1 LFKFIN
7 MILRWIIF
15 IFVMLAL
22 QWYSFQAVK
31 TVFKSQ
37 WIQWIYITVSLI
49 VVLQFIIGI
58 IFESGFNY
66 IFPSLLILVIFQ
78 LIIIPFVFIE
88 DITRLF
94 IYSFDYLRSS
104 FNDGK
109 VVGLVERRKFISQ
122 FAILIASIPVS
133 ALLIGVFWGKYNFKI
148 IKHQLTF
155 NNLPDDFDDFT
166 IVHVSDFHMGSFT
179 NIEKVKYGFD
189 LIQKQNADLILFT
202 GDMVNNLAS
211 ELDSWKEII
220 ARLSAKYGKYSVLGN
235 HDYGDYT
242 SWDSEDD
249 KIENFNKLKNTQ
261 REMGFQLLLNESI
274 SIEKNNSK
282 IDLVGVENW
291 GNGFK
296 KKGDLDKALSNSKIN
311 SFKILM
317 SHDPSHWE
325 EVVLNHNQHID
336 LTLSGHTHGM
346 QFGIEIPGLI
356 KWSPAKYKYK
366 HWAGV
371 YTEKNKIINVNRGFG
386 VLAYPGRVGIYP
398 EITVLKLKKSI
409 T

>member
-1 LFKFIN
+1 

>member
-1 LFKFIN
+1 

-22 QWYSFQAVK
+22 QWYSFQALK

-94 IYSFDYLRSS
+94 IYSFDYLKSS
-104 FNDGK
+104 FNEGK
-109 VVGLVERRKFISQ
+109 VVELVERRKFISQ
-122 FAILIASIPVS
+122 LAILIASIPVS

-220 ARLSAKYGKYSVLGN
+220 GGLSAKYGKYSVLGN

-296 KKGDLDKALSNSKIN
+296 KNGDLDKALSNSKIN

>member
-1 LFKFIN
+1 

-22 QWYSFQAVK
+22 QWYSFQALK

-94 IYSFDYLRSS
+94 IYSFDYLKSS
-104 FNDGK
+104 FNEGK
-109 VVGLVERRKFISQ
+109 VVELVERRKFISQ
-122 FAILIASIPVS
+122 LAILIASIPVS

-220 ARLSAKYGKYSVLGN
+220 GGLSAKYGKYSVLGN

>member
-1 LFKFIN
+1 
-7 MILRWIIF
+7 MILRWLL
-15 IFVMLAL
+15 FVAFMLFL
-22 QWYSFQAVK
+22 QWYSLQALKTIVK
-31 TVFKSQ
+31 FHWLHWLYTA
-37 WIQWIYITVSLI
+37 VS
-49 VVLQFIIGI
+49 FIIIIQFVVGI
-58 IFESGFNY
+58 TYEIGFNY
-66 IFPSLLILVIFQ
+66 VFPSLLLLVIFQ
-78 LIIIPFVFIE
+78 LLIIPFVFIE
-88 DITRLF
+88 DIARVLIYCFNYVGGFFNGVKTVNF
-94 IYSFDYLRSS
+94 I
-104 FNDGK
+104 
-109 VVGLVERRKFISQ
+109 ERRKFISQ
-122 FAILIASIPVS
+122 LAILVASIPVS
-133 ALLIGVFWGKYNFKI
+133 ALLVGIFWGKYNFKLI
-148 IKHQLTF
+148 THKLNF
-155 NNLPDDFDDFT
+155 KNLPDGFDDFT

-189 LIQKQNADLILFT
+189 LIQQQNADVILFT

-220 ARLSAKYGKYSVLGN
+220 GGLNAKYGKFSILGN

-242 SWDSEDD
+242 SWDSEEE
-249 KIENFNKLKNTQ
+249 KLANFKRLKDIQ
-261 REMGFQLLLNESI
+261 KEMGFKLLLNESI
-274 SIEKNNSK
+274 SIEKNSAK
-282 IDLVGVENW
+282 IDLIGVENW

-296 KKGDLDKALSNSKIN
+296 KKGDLDKALLNSNDN

-325 EVVLNHNQHID
+325 EIVLNHNQHID

-366 HWAGV
+366 YWAGI
-371 YTEKNKIINVNRGFG
+371 YKENNKLINVNRGFG

-398 EITVLKLKKSI
+398 EITVLKLKKTI

>member
-1 LFKFIN
+1 
-7 MILRWIIF
+7 MILRWLL
-15 IFVMLAL
+15 FVAFMLFL
-22 QWYSFQAVK
+22 QWYSLQALKTIVK
-31 TVFKSQ
+31 AQSIHWLYTAISSIII
-37 WIQWIYITVSLI
+37 IQFVVGITYEI
-49 VVLQFIIGI
+49 
-58 IFESGFNY
+58 GFNY
-66 IFPSLLILVIFQ
+66 VFPSLLLLVIFQ
-78 LIIIPFVFIE
+78 LLIIPFVFIE
-88 DITRLF
+88 DIARVLIYCFNYVGGFFNGVKTVNF
-94 IYSFDYLRSS
+94 I
-104 FNDGK
+104 
-109 VVGLVERRKFISQ
+109 ERRKFISQ
-122 FAILIASIPVS
+122 LAILVASIPVS
-133 ALLIGVFWGKYNFKI
+133 ALLVGIFWGKYNFKLI
-148 IKHQLTF
+148 THKLNF
-155 NNLPDDFDDFT
+155 KNLPDGFDDFT

-189 LIQKQNADLILFT
+189 LIQQQNADVILFT

-220 ARLSAKYGKYSVLGN
+220 GGLNAKYGKFSILGN

-242 SWDSEDD
+242 SWDSEEE
-249 KIENFNKLKNTQ
+249 KLANFKRLKDIQ
-261 REMGFQLLLNESI
+261 KEMGFKLLLNESI
-274 SIEKNNSK
+274 SIEKNSAK
-282 IDLVGVENW
+282 IDLIGVENW

-296 KKGDLDKALSNSKIN
+296 KKGDLDKALLNSNDN

-325 EVVLNHNQHID
+325 EIVLNHNQHID

-366 HWAGV
+366 YWAGI
-371 YTEKNKIINVNRGFG
+371 YKEKNKLINVNRGFG

-398 EITVLKLKKSI
+398 EITVLKLKKTI

>member
-1 LFKFIN
+1 

-15 IFVMLAL
+15 ISVMLAL
-22 QWYSFQAVK
+22 QWYSFQALK
-31 TVFKSQ
+31 TVFKTQ
-37 WIQWIYITVSLI
+37 WIQWMYIAISLI
-49 VVLQFIIGI
+49 IVFQFIIGI
-58 IFESGFNY
+58 LFETGFNY

-94 IYSFDYLRSS
+94 IFSFDYLKS
-104 FNDGK
+104 FFKDGK
-109 VVGLVERRKFISQ
+109 AVELVERRKFISQ
-122 FAILIASIPVS
+122 LAILIASIPVS
-133 ALLIGVFWGKYNFKI
+133 ALLVGVFWGKYNFKL
-148 IKHQLTF
+148 IKHQLSF
-155 NNLPDDFDDFT
+155 NNLPEGFDDFT

-189 LIQKQNADLILFT
+189 LIQEQNADVILFT
-202 GDMVNNLAS
+202 GDMVNNLAT

-220 ARLSAKYGKYSVLGN
+220 GGLSAKYGKFSVLGN

-242 SWDSEDD
+242 SWDSESD
-249 KIENFNKLKNTQ
+249 KIENFNKLKNIQ
-261 REMGFQLLLNESI
+261 HEMGFQLLLNESI

-282 IDLVGVENW
+282 IDLIGVENW

-296 KKGDLDKALSNSKIN
+296 KKGDLDKALSNSDKN

-325 EVVLNHNQHID
+325 EVVLNHAQHID
-336 LTLSGHTHGM
+336 ITLSGHTHGM

-366 HWAGV
+366 HWAGI
-371 YTEKNKIINVNRGFG
+371 YTEKNQIINVNRGFG

>member
-1 LFKFIN
+1 
-7 MILRWIIF
+7 MILRWLIF

-22 QWYSFQAVK
+22 QWYSFQALK
-31 TVFKSQ
+31 TVFKTQS
-37 WIQWIYITVSLI
+37 IQWIYIAISFII
-49 VVLQFIIGI
+49 VFQFIIGI
-58 IFESGFNY
+58 IFETGFNY

-78 LIIIPFVFIE
+78 LIIIPFIFTE
-88 DITRLF
+88 DITRIF
-94 IYSFDYLRSS
+94 ILSFDYLRS
-104 FNDGK
+104 FFKEEK
-109 VVGLVERRKFISQ
+109 VVELVERRKFISQ
-122 FAILIASIPVS
+122 LAILIASIPVS
-133 ALLIGVFWGKYNFKI
+133 ALVVGVFWGKYNFKL
-148 IKHQLTF
+148 IKHQLSF
-155 NNLPDDFDDFT
+155 NNLPEDFDDFT
-166 IVHVSDFHMGSFT
+166 IVHVSDFHMGSFS

-189 LIQKQNADLILFT
+189 LIQKQNADVILFT

-211 ELDSWKEII
+211 ELDPWKEII
-220 ARLSAKYGKYSVLGN
+220 GGLSAKYGKYSVLGN

-242 SWDSEDD
+242 SWDSEVD
-249 KIENFNKLKNTQ
+249 KIENFNKLKKTQ
-261 REMGFQLLLNESI
+261 NEMGFLLLLNESI
-274 SIEKNNSK
+274 TIRKNNSK
-282 IDLVGVENW
+282 IDLIGVENW

-296 KKGDLDKALSNSKIN
+296 KKGDLDKALSNSEIN

-325 EVVLNHNQHID
+325 EVVLNHSKHID

-366 HWAGV
+366 HWAGI